1 VELSWPTFFLQI
13 INFLVLVWILKR
25 FLYKPVLEA
34 VARRKAVIDKTMAD
48 AKAEEARARAL
59 VEQYQNR
66 LADWEKE
73 KENLHAGV
81 AEEITAQR
89 AKMMA
94 ALEHSLNQE
103 REKARVL
110 QERRLNELKNQ
121 AEEEGIANGV
131 KFTGRLL
138 ASAACPELEARLVDL
153 TLADLPRLPEEQIKA
168 LRSVGRQTEARVQVT
183 SAFPLSAAQR
193 SAIARRFREI
203 TEDNVAVEFNE
214 DSRLLAGLRISV
226 GPWVLRANV
235 EDELE
240 FFAQAV
246 GHGSRKHG

>member
-1 VELSWPTFFLQI
+1 VELSWPTFFLEI

-34 VARRKAVIDKTMAD
+34 IAHRKSVIDKTLAD
-48 AKAEEARARAL
+48 ANAKEAGAQAL

-66 LADWEKE
+66 LADWENEKE
-73 KENLHAGV
+73 KLAAGV
-81 AEEITAQR
+81 AEEISAQR
-89 AKMMA
+89 ATMMA
-94 ALEHSLNQE
+94 ALENSLKQE

-110 QERRLNELKNQ
+110 EERRLNQLKNQ
-121 AEEEGIANGV
+121 AEEEGIARGV
-131 KFTGRLL
+131 QFTGRLL
-138 ASAACPELEARLVDL
+138 ACAACAELEARLVNR
-153 TLADLPRLPEEQIKA
+153 TLEDLPRLPEEQIKA
-168 LRSVGRQTEARVQVT
+168 LRSVCRQDGVRVKVT

-193 SAIARRFREI
+193 SAIGRRLKEV
-203 TEDNVAVEFNE
+203 TEDSVAVEFTE

-226 GPWVLRANV
+226 GPWILRANV

-246 GHGSRKHG
+246 GHGSRKQ

>member
-1 VELSWPTFFLQI
+1 MELSWPTFFLEI

-34 VARRKAVIDKTMAD
+34 IAHRKAVIDKTLTD
-48 AKAEEARARAL
+48 ANAKEAGAQAL

-66 LADWEKE
+66 LADWENEKE
-73 KENLHAGV
+73 KLRAGV

-89 AKMMA
+89 VKMMA
-94 ALEHSLNQE
+94 ALENSLKQE

-110 QERRLNELKNQ
+110 EERRLNELKNQ
-121 AEEEGIANGV
+121 AEEEGMARGV
-131 KFTGRLL
+131 QFTGRLL
-138 ASAACPELEARLVDL
+138 ACAVCPELEARLVNL
-153 TLADLPRLPEEQIKA
+153 TLEDLPRLPEEQIKA
-168 LRSVGRQTEARVQVT
+168 LRSVGQQAGVQVKVT

-193 SAIARRFREI
+193 SAIGGRLKEV
-203 TEDNVAVEFNE
+203 TEDSVAVEFTE

-246 GHGSRKHG
+246 GHGSRKQ

>member
-1 VELSWPTFFLQI
+1 VELSWPTFFLEI

-34 VARRKAVIDKTMAD
+34 IAHRKAVIDKTLAD
-48 AKAEEARARAL
+48 ANAKEAGAQAL

-66 LADWEKE
+66 LADWENEKE
-73 KENLHAGV
+73 KLQAGV
-81 AEEITAQR
+81 AEEISAQR
-89 AKMMA
+89 ARMMA
-94 ALEHSLNQE
+94 ALENSLKQE

-110 QERRLNELKNQ
+110 EERRLTELKNQ
-121 AEEEGIANGV
+121 AEEEGVVRGV
-131 KFTGRLL
+131 QFTGRLL
-138 ASAACPELEARLVDL
+138 ACAACPELEARLVNL
-153 TLADLPRLPEEQIKA
+153 TLEGLPRLPEEQIKA
-168 LRSVGRQTEARVQVT
+168 LRLVGQQAGVRVKVT

-193 SAIARRFREI
+193 NAIGRRLKEV
-203 TEDNVAVEFNE
+203 TENSVAVEFTE

-246 GHGSRKHG
+246 GHGSRKQ

>member
-1 VELSWPTFFLQI
+1 MELSWPTFFLEI

-34 VARRKAVIDKTMAD
+34 VAHRKAVIDKTLAD
-48 AKAEEARARAL
+48 ANAKEAGAQAL

-66 LADWEKE
+66 LADWENEKE
-73 KENLHAGV
+73 KLAAGV
-81 AEEITAQR
+81 AEEISAQR

-94 ALEHSLNQE
+94 ALENSLKQE

-110 QERRLNELKNQ
+110 EERRLNELKNQ
-121 AEEEGIANGV
+121 AEEEGIARGV
-131 KFTGRLL
+131 QFTGRLL
-138 ASAACPELEARLVDL
+138 ACAACPELEARLVNL
-153 TLADLPRLPEEQIKA
+153 TLEELPRLPEEQIKA
-168 LRSVGRQTEARVQVT
+168 LRSVGQQAGVRVKVT

-193 SAIARRFREI
+193 SAIGRRLKEV
-203 TEDNVAVEFNE
+203 TEDSVAVEFTE

-246 GHGSRKHG
+246 GHGSRKQ